1 MLKKDK
7 SVVLKKTN
15 QFNNLKPLFDK
26 KHVLINDNNT
36 ETEKTINLFQK
47 KLKTMT
53 SINTKNTTSENN
65 NSSNI
70 IVRPQINFIGLL
82 DELNK
87 IELSKKKKEKF
98 KLLKNNK

>member
-1 MLKKDK
+1 MLKKRK

-36 ETEKTINLFQK
+36 ETDKTINLFQK

-65 NSSNI
+65 RFFKYNCTSSNKFYWI
-70 IVRPQINFIGLL
+70 IR
-82 DELNK
+82 
-87 IELSKKKKEKF
+87 
-98 KLLKNNK
+98 